1 MRARKTRPKR
11 AINGT
16 LELDGARL
24 VWQLASEQGWIPGE
38 GMRGHRIS
46 VQLEGAAGRELILQY
61 PSPDPLHARGHPT
74 APERPKIVAEAVE
87 ADIRRAVAAGWD
99 PLSRGRPR
107 TMLVAD
113 VPA

>member
-46 VQLEGAAGRELILQY
+46 VQLGKASLRAGGKGI
-61 PSPDPLHARGHPT
+61 HAIAESTVWQRN
-74 APERPKIVAEAVE
+74 RPAGEAEM
-87 ADIRRAVAAGWD
+87 AGK
-99 PLSRGRPR
+99 
-107 TMLVAD
+107 
-113 VPA
+113 

>member
-16 LELDGARL
+16 PELDGARL

-46 VQLEGAAGRELILQY
+46 VQLGKASL
-61 PSPDPLHARGHPT
+61 
-74 APERPKIVAEAVE
+74 
-87 ADIRRAVAAGWD
+87 RAVTPGLYD
-99 PLSRGRPR
+99 G
-107 TMLVAD
+107 TT
-113 VPA
+113 

>member
-46 VQLEGAAGRELILQY
+46 VQLVRHRSGPAGRA
-61 PSPDPLHARGHPT
+61 SMR
-74 APERPKIVAEAVE
+74 
-87 ADIRRAVAAGWD
+87 
-99 PLSRGRPR
+99 
-107 TMLVAD
+107 
-113 VPA
+113 

>member
-1 MRARKTRPKR
+1 V
-11 AINGT
+11 
-16 LELDGARL
+16 
-24 VWQLASEQGWIPGE
+24 VWQPASEGGWLLGA

-46 VQLEGAAGRELILQY
+46 VQLERAAGRELILQY
-61 PSPDPLHARGHPT
+61 PSPDPLDARDHPT
-74 APERPKIVAEAVE
+74 VPERPKIVAEAVE

-113 VPA
+113 LPA

>member
-11 AINGT
+11 AINGA

-46 VQLEGAAGRELILQY
+46 VQLSKASLRAGGKGIRAIAESTVWAAE
-61 PSPDPLHARGHPT
+61 PSSG
-74 APERPKIVAEAVE
+74 
-87 ADIRRAVAAGWD
+87 
-99 PLSRGRPR
+99 
-107 TMLVAD
+107 
-113 VPA
+113 